1 VATTTNI
8 DKDSSLDSSIEYPLA
23 SPDSGHG
30 TFKEDT
36 WNETID
42 LESTLRVG
50 DVRRFDVFVVILLLA
65 SDIDDVRL
73 LLESVLVLFRFD
85 KRDAIEFF
93 RLLVSVLDAALKL
106 SFFFELLAVPR
117 I

>member
-1 VATTTNI
+1 M
-8 DKDSSLDSSIEYPLA
+8 
-23 SPDSGHG
+23 
-30 TFKEDT
+30 
-36 WNETID
+36 
-42 LESTLRVG
+42 
-50 DVRRFDVFVVILLLA
+50 ILLLA

-85 KRDAIEFF
+85 KRDAVVFF